1 MYTAMADLA
10 RLTGDEKLLAACKKL
25 WANMTQ
31 KQMYITGGIGS
42 THHGEAF
49 SFDYDLPNDTVYA
62 ETCASIGL
70 VFCTAYAAVGNTERV
85 CRRDRAGAL

>member
-1 MYTAMADLA
+1 MYSAMADIA
-10 RLTGDEKLLAACKKL
+10 RETGDKQLFDTCKLLWRNIVK
-25 WANMTQ
+25 

-49 SFDYDLPNDTVYA
+49 TFDYDLPNETAYA

-70 VFCTAYAAVGNTERV
+70 VFLPIVCFKWISTVNTAM
-85 CRRDRAGAL
+85 